1 MFSDP
6 KDVKLVVRSK
16 LTSRKTTHA
25 MKSIVEPR
33 TQVSVEVTVYIYT
46 YICYSIYRYM
56 VYGVYTIYTI
66 YIVYIGP
73 SLPFANEFETNN
85 RREEVTHH
93 KEGRLVDRRV
103 K

>member
-1 MFSDP
+1 
-6 KDVKLVVRSK
+6 
-16 LTSRKTTHA
+16 
-25 MKSIVEPR
+25 
-33 TQVSVEVTVYIYT
+33 
-46 YICYSIYRYM
+46 M
-56 VYGVYTIYTI
+56 VYGVYTIYI

-93 KEGRLVDRRV
+93 KEGRLVDRV